1 MVYSWLHIRA
11 AAFSYL
17 TNYFKLAVAGPLKIK
32 PTQEIKVSDEV
43 EKQNGGNNSS
53 DVNIP
58 SENNNANAADDDF
71 VSND

>member
-1 MVYSWLHIRA
+1 MSLGVSLR
-11 AAFSYL
+11 
-17 TNYFKLAVAGPLKIK
+17 NDFKLAVTEPLKIK

-43 EKQNGGNNSS
+43 EKQIGGNNSS
-53 DVNIP
+53 DVNIN